1 MKTLLLACSVLVV
14 SASSIALESIK
25 LKDTI
30 NKGFGVVD
38 ILKPHARSTF
48 KSDLTGEMLEAY
60 KQQNAGNLVFAIDVN
75 EAANGTEKASTQGVA
90 VESAVLEF
98 DMGGEVFTCNVFTTN
113 TAAMLMK
120 KGASQRSEYYTLIG
134 ATGSSHI
141 TPSTDGDIFG
151 SDFGGTM
158 TMPIDAD
165 ACTGSSF
172 DLTNVQTASLTLQF
186 LETDDKL
193 GDPEAFYDYSNGPED
208 IAILTANDVSFLNFA
223 QIGVDE
229 APLVIAKSQVVEPVD
244 SWLYYPTSDSY
255 FVVSYED
262 QYPNL
267 GDYDFNDLLIG
278 YRVGFGFRNN
288 EQSGALE
295 VVSII
300 TSGYMIARGASYDHD
315 WYLHIPIEETVSG
328 SLTVNLFKE
337 DSIEQVSGYPVT
349 SQVNNELDLKVL
361 ANSRDLMHMNDQA
374 FVNTL
379 ADVEAIKGKKFSFTF
394 NLDTPFPASSLGQ
407 PPYDPYLHV
416 LTTGQEIHLPGKSTR
431 IASSANFGEV
441 SNFKDEN
448 NYPFAL
454 IFPDDFYPPLEG
466 IDIGEAYSDFL
477 NYTQSPEQ
485 SNETWYLSPDMQKT
499 KNIGKAFW
507 KW

>member
-1 MKTLLLACSVLVV
+1 MKTSILVSALIIV
-14 SASSIALESIK
+14 SASSTALESIK

-30 NKGFGVVD
+30 NKGFGVID
-38 ILKPHARSTF
+38 ILKPHSKSTF

-60 KQQNAGNLVFAIDVN
+60 KQQNEDNLVFAIDVN

-98 DMGGEVFTCNVFTTN
+98 DMGAEVVTCNVFTTN

-158 TMPIDAD
+158 TMPINAD
-165 ACTGSSF
+165 ACTGTSF
-172 DLTNVQTASLTLQF
+172 DLTNVQSASLTLQF

-208 IAILTANDVSFLNFA
+208 IAILTRNDVTFLNTA

-229 APLVIAKSQVVEPVD
+229 APLVIAKSQVTKTVD
-244 SWLYYPTSDSY
+244 SWQYFPTSDSF

-267 GDYDFNDLLIG
+267 GDYDFNDLLVG
-278 YRVGFGFRNN
+278 YRVGFGFKNN
-288 EQSGALE
+288 EQTGELE

-300 TSGYMIARGASYDHD
+300 TTGYMIARGASYDHD
-315 WYLHIPIEETVSG
+315 WYLHIPINESVSG
-328 SLTVNLFKE
+328 NLTLNMFKE
-337 DSIEQVSGYPVT
+337 DSEEQVNGYPVT
-349 SQVNNELDLKVL
+349 NQIENALDVKVL
-361 ANSRDLMHMNDQA
+361 ANSKSLMHISNQA

-379 ADVEAIKGKKFSFTF
+379 ADVEKIKGKKFSFTF
-394 NLDTPFPASSLGQ
+394 NLDTPFPASALGQ
-407 PPYDPYLHV
+407 PPFDPYLHV
-416 LTTGQEIHLPGKSTR
+416 LNTGQEIHLPGKTTR
-431 IASSANFGEV
+431 IVSSANYGDT

-448 NYPFAL
+448 NYPYAL

-466 IDIGEAYSDFL
+466 VDIGDAYSDYL
-477 NYTQSPEQ
+477 NYTQSPDQ
-485 SNETWYLSPDMQKT
+485 TNETWYMAPNANKT